1 MPMFRENK
9 IESNIYAQAKVRRI
23 ENEDKLSH
31 YKYMK
36 V

>member
-1 MPMFRENK
+1 MFRENK

-31 YKYMK
+31 FLYIKI
-36 V
+36 